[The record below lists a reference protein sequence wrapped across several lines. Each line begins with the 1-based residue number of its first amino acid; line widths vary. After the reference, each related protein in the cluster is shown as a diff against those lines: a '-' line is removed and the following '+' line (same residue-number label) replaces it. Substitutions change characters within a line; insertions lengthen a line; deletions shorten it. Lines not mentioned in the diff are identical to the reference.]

1 MRLHPGPAD
10 STRTLFEQADQA
22 LYEAKRGGRNRA
34 SLYQGPPGNGA
45 KKSADISS
53 ARQD

>member
-1 MRLHPGPAD
+1 PGPAD

-34 SLYQGPPGNGA
+34 SLYFSSDADA
-45 KKSADISS
+45 KKSADETS
-53 ARQD
+53 ALLD